1 MYGNEF
7 GMGKVVAVR
16 SGYANKIDG
25 IVTSYDSHPGH
36 EWWGSKDLEVSFAG
50 YKVHIGIR
58 LRVHE

>member
-36 EWWGSKDLEVSFAG
+36 E
-50 YKVHIGIR
+50 
-58 LRVHE
+58 